1 MESLRISTM
10 TAVSSINSDIN
21 LDNLY
26 QNIETDSIVSY
37 IEHGSLGTKG
47 HSQKAQ
53 RKTRKPQ
60 KKKTFFNQ
68 TTLHV
73 NCEKTVNV
81 KLFNNGKVQMTGL
94 KYEGHGDKVLEALI
108 PVLQRLDTNHQS
120 KVLSTSEITF
130 TPMNIACINSDFSLG
145 YSIKRD
151 ILHKEIVEAGYY
163 SSYEPCIYPGV
174 NIKYYYNTETNHG
187 ICKCCAVCNGKGDG
201 CGDGKCKKI
210 TIAVFKSGK
219 AIITGARSK
228 NQLDVAYKFI
238 TEFIEPRKQQLL
250 LN

>member
-81 KLFNNGKVQMTGL
+81 KLPL
-94 KYEGHGDKVLEALI
+94 
-108 PVLQRLDTNHQS
+108 
-120 KVLSTSEITF
+120 
-130 TPMNIACINSDFSLG
+130 
-145 YSIKRD
+145 
-151 ILHKEIVEAGYY
+151 
-163 SSYEPCIYPGV
+163 
-174 NIKYYYNTETNHG
+174 
-187 ICKCCAVCNGKGDG
+187 
-201 CGDGKCKKI
+201 
-210 TIAVFKSGK
+210 
-219 AIITGARSK
+219 
-228 NQLDVAYKFI
+228 
-238 TEFIEPRKQQLL
+238 
-250 LN
+250 